1 MEVPSLSGPDT
12 IRDMQNDNGNPATL
26 RAEAAQHEQDAAD
39 SFERC
44 DTDGF
49 MSQWASGCNAA
60 KKRLQA
66 DIEEND
72 GLADV
77 PALFDLDGGLIPA
90 KLIDTRFGTSWGI
103 FKSWDALNGSGD
115 IVRWVGAFPARRSTL
130 ANKDVMEGRVMARAY
145 ADLRG
150 KSACNVTAV
159 IVRTQFD
166 GNEDIVTADRFAS

>member
-1 MEVPSLSGPDT
+1 MSYST
-12 IRDMQNDNGNPATL
+12 TTTAAL

-49 MSQWASGCNAA
+49 MSQWASGCTAA

-66 DIEEND
+66 DIQDNG
-72 GLADV
+72 GLAEV
-77 PALFDLDGGLIPA
+77 PALFDLAGNLVPA
-90 KLIDTRFGTSWGI
+90 KLIDTRFGMAWGI
-103 FKSWDALNGSGD
+103 FESWDDLNGSGD
-115 IVRWVGAFPARRSTL
+115 IVRWVNAFPARRSTL
-130 ANKDVMEGRVMARAY
+130 ASKDVMEGRVMARAY

-159 IVRTQFD
+159 IIRSQFD
-166 GNEDIVTADRFAS
+166 GTEEIVTADRFES

>member
-1 MEVPSLSGPDT
+1 MTSAT
-12 IRDMQNDNGNPATL
+12 TL
-26 RAEAAQHEQDAAD
+26 RTEAAQHEQDAAD

-49 MSQWASGCNAA
+49 LSQWASGCNAA

-72 GLADV
+72 GKAEV
-77 PALFDLDGGLIPA
+77 PALFDLDGNLIPA
-90 KLIDTRFGTSWGI
+90 KLIDTRFGTAWGI
-103 FKSWDALNGSGD
+103 FESWDDLTGSGD
-115 IVRWVGAFPARRSTL
+115 IVRWVNAFPARRSTL

-150 KSACNVTAV
+150 ASASNVTAV
-159 IVRTQFD
+159 IIRSQFD
-166 GNEDIVTADRFAS
+166 GDEEIVTADRFEA

>member
-1 MEVPSLSGPDT
+1 
-12 IRDMQNDNGNPATL
+12 MQNNNSNPATL
-26 RAEAAQHEQDAAD
+26 RAEASQHEQDAAD

-66 DIEEND
+66 DIEDND

-166 GNEDIVTADRFAS
+166 GNEEIVTADRFAS

>member
-1 MEVPSLSGPDT
+1 M
-12 IRDMQNDNGNPATL
+12 PATPTRKKKPMTTPATTL

-66 DIEEND
+66 DIEDNGGKAE
-72 GLADV
+72 V
-77 PALFDLDGGLIPA
+77 PALFDLDGNLIPA

-115 IVRWVGAFPARRSTL
+115 IVRWVKAFPARRSTL
-130 ANKDVMEGRVMARAY
+130 VGYDVMEGRVMALAY

-150 KSACNVTAV
+150 KSASNVTAV
-159 IVRTQFD
+159 IVRKQFD
-166 GNEDIVTADRFAS
+166 GNEEVVTSDRFAR

>member
-1 MEVPSLSGPDT
+1 MGVVSRSGPDT
-12 IRDMQNDNGNPATL
+12 IRVMQNNNSNSATL

-66 DIEEND
+66 DIEDND
-72 GLADV
+72 GKAEV

-103 FKSWDALNGSGD
+103 FKSWDDLTGSGD
-115 IVRWVGAFPARRSTL
+115 IVRWVKAFPARRSTL
-130 ANKDVMEGRVMARAY
+130 VGYDVMEGRVMARAY

-150 KSACNVTAV
+150 KSASNVTAV
-159 IVRTQFD
+159 IVRKQFD
-166 GNEDIVTADRFAS
+166 GNEEVVTSDRFAS